1 MDKVQLDF
9 ANCMEENVGKDGI
22 KREELEKLNS
32 LIKEA
37 HQNIQKEKHD
47 NILGFM
53 QLPYQKSEAQRIK
66 SFADEYSTKFDNFV
80 VIGIGGSAL
89 GNIALQTALNH
100 PFYNLLPAGERKG
113 NPRIFVLDNVDPLF
127 TGGLLDVLDLDKTLF
142 NIISKSGNTAEGLA
156 NFFILKKAL
165 QDKIGDKCGRHIV
178 VTTDKEKGFLR
189 EKEVKEALASFV
201 IPRNVGGRFSVLSPV
216 GLVSAAF
223 SGIDIEQLLSGA
235 ELMDDICNEAEIWK
249 NPAYMYAAIQ
259 FLMYK
264 RGKRINVMMPY
275 AHNLKDIADWFRQL
289 WAESLG
295 KELNNKG
302 EVVNVGPT
310 PVKALGVTD
319 QHSQLQLYME
329 GPLDKTI
336 TFLSVNKFD
345 LQMEIPEFYDHYL
358 KGHTLEEL
366 LKSEEKAT
374 SLALTQN
381 KRPNVSLVLPQI
393 NAHSVGQLI
402 YLLEMATVCMGELFD
417 IDALN
422 QPGVELGKELTYAL
436 MGKAGYEKKKEELEQ
451 KEAAA
456 GKNIYTI

>member
-1 MDKVQLDF
+1 MDKVRLNF
-9 ANCMEENVGKDGI
+9 ANCMQEKVGKQGI
-22 KREELEKLNS
+22 KKEELEEFS
-32 LIKEA
+32 PLIREA
-37 HQNIQKEKHD
+37 HQNIQKKKQND
-47 NILGFM
+47 VLGFM
-53 QLPYQKSEAQRIK
+53 QLPYQKSEAEQIK
-66 SFADEYSTKFDNFV
+66 SFAHKNKIKFDNLV

-100 PFYNLLPAGERKG
+100 PFYNLLSTQGRKG
-113 NPRIFVLDNVDPLF
+113 SPRIFVLDNVDPIF
-127 TGGLLDVLDLDKTLF
+127 TSGLLDVLDLEKTLF
-142 NIISKSGNTAEGLA
+142 NIVSKSGNTAEGLA
-156 NFFILKKAL
+156 NFFILKQAL
-165 QDKIGDKCGRHIV
+165 QDKIGDKCGQHIL

-189 EKEVKEALASFV
+189 EKEVKEAFSSFI

-223 SGIDIEQLLSGA
+223 SGIDIELLLSGA
-235 ELMDDICNEAEIWK
+235 ELMDNVCNEPEIWK

-264 RGKRINVMMPY
+264 KGKKINVMMPY

-295 KELNNKG
+295 KKFNNNG
-302 EVVNVGPT
+302 EIVNVGPT

-319 QHSQLQLYME
+319 QHSQMQLYME
-329 GPLDKTI
+329 GPFDKII
-336 TFLSVNKFD
+336 TFLSVSKFG
-345 LQMEIPEFYDHYL
+345 LQMEIPGFYNHYL
-358 KGHTLEEL
+358 KGHTLQEL

-381 KRPNVSLVLPQI
+381 NRPNVSLVLPQI
-393 NAHSVGQLI
+393 NEHTIGQLI
-402 YLLEMATVCMGELFD
+402 YLLEMATVCMGELFG

-436 MGKAGYEKKKEELEQ
+436 MGRAGYEEKKKELEQ
-451 KEAAA
+451 KEIAAD
-456 GKNIYTI
+456 NDLYII